1 MSVELSADQRE
12 ELIGVLVGNIE
23 LDGYSPVFNEADLE
37 FVSSLE
43 NDQLLR
49 LAPLATNEE
58 EEEEE
63 DDDEDVTDNGGG
75 MYGKKDEMKK
85 KKRSLV
91 GFTDEELEE
100 EMKMRKSK
108 NYGQKMKNGEHAMK
122 KEKNMGKMKKTANA
136 SAQEWLASAPEEIRS
151 VVANAIQRE
160 EEIRNGLIEQI
171 TGNENNTLD
180 KSEYESLP
188 IHVLQGIA
196 GLCESKVVA
205 NSEQDLY
212 DLFKRPNY
220 AGQASARPVANAS
233 EVTPLVEPQMD
244 WSTMGS

>member
-1 MSVELSADQRE
+1 MSVELGADQRE

-37 FVSSLE
+37 FVSSLD

-58 EEEEE
+58 E
-63 DDDEDVTDNGGG
+63 DDDEEEDVTDNGGG

-91 GFTDEELEE
+91 GFTDEELED

-108 NYGQKMKNGEHAMK
+108 NYGQKMKNGEHPMK
-122 KEKNMGKMKKTANA
+122 KEKNMGKMKKTANV
-136 SAQEWLASAPEEIRS
+136 SAQEWLESAPEEIRS

-160 EEIRNGLIEQI
+160 ESLREELIEKI

-180 KSEYESLP
+180 SSEYQSLP
-188 IHVLQGIA
+188 INVLQGIA

-205 NSEQDLY
+205 NSEQNLY

-220 AGQASARPVANAS
+220 AGQASPRPVANTS
-233 EVTPLVEPQMD
+233 GVTPLVEPQMD
-244 WSTMGS
+244 WSTMSS